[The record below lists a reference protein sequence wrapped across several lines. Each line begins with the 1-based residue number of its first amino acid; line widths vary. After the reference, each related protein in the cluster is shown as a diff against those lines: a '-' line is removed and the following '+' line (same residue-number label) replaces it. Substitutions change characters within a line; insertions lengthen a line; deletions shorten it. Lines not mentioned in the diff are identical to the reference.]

1 VARPHATKPGALFRE
16 HRVRA
21 RNLFRDAANRIH
33 DDAVARQH
41 GYAGALVAGVTIYGY
56 LSRLVVDAWG
66 VEWLRRGTATV
77 RFARPVYDGDLLTL
91 SGRIRGRS
99 GREEAGEILA
109 EIEARTP
116 RGEVAATMAA
126 GLAWGGPV
134 VALEPRAYPAAALP
148 GSPPPVTAE
157 DPLGTPVLRLDAAVL
172 ERAADDLDDPSPVY
186 RGSAGVVHAG
196 LVLRQANRALSE
208 NFTLGPWIHVSSDVA
223 HLDLMLLLLGLQ
235 LARLAVREEAQA
247 VTLATAIRLLAVP
260 SIAWVAGRLVGLEG
274 MALAVAVLQ
283 ASTPTAVTSAL
294 WAIEVDARPALVSAT
309 VVLSMVVSVVTLT
322 ILLAVLTVN
331 R

>member
-1 VARPHATKPGALFRE
+1 
-16 HRVRA
+16 
-21 RNLFRDAANRIH
+21 
-33 DDAVARQH
+33 
-41 GYAGALVAGVTIYGY
+41 
-56 LSRLVVDAWG
+56 
-66 VEWLRRGTATV
+66 
-77 RFARPVYDGDLLTL
+77 
-91 SGRIRGRS
+91 
-99 GREEAGEILA
+99 
-109 EIEARTP
+109 
-116 RGEVAATMAA
+116 
-126 GLAWGGPV
+126 
-134 VALEPRAYPAAALP
+134 
-148 GSPPPVTAE
+148 
-157 DPLGTPVLRLDAAVL
+157 LRLDAAVL

>member
-99 GREEAGEILA
+99 GGEEAGEILA
-109 EIEARTP
+109 EIEAGTP
-116 RGEVAATMAA
+116 RGEVAATVAA

-134 VALEPRAYPAAALP
+134 VAPDPRGYPAAALP
-148 GSPPPVTAE
+148 GSPPPVTAKTLARP

-186 RGSAGVVHAG
+186 RGSAGVVHPG

-223 HLDLMLLLLGLQ
+223 HLDLARAGERLETRGRVTRVYERNGRGWVDIELL
-235 LARLAVREEAQA
+235 
-247 VTLATAIRLLAVP
+247 I
-260 SIAWVAGRLVGLEG
+260 VAD
-274 MALAVAVLQ
+274 
-283 ASTPTAVTSAL
+283 
-294 WAIEVDARPALVSAT
+294 DARPIAAIYHT
-309 VVLSMVVSVVTLT
+309 AIYRMPGVTRRDP
-322 ILLAVLTVN
+322 AD
-331 R
+331 RPAAEERDRCR